1 MTSQYQ
7 TLAMYRG
14 ILTEFEPV
22 LLSRLCATT
31 ASLAPW
37 ATVRTESEVA
47 LAIQPADVRSEY
59 TPV

>member
-1 MTSQYQ
+1 MYTR
-7 TLAMYRG
+7 TLTG
-14 ILTEFEPV
+14 FEPV
-22 LLSRLCATT
+22 PLFHLCATM

-37 ATVRTESEVA
+37 ATARTESEVA